1 MNKITLDFYLAKSKT
16 TINGLLVL
24 FVLLLNTQV
33 SWGQGTEDFSNIPAS
48 NASYLSRSWTGTN
61 SVTWTATLAR
71 TDQTLTGKAICT
83 NGSGTITSP
92 TYSGGMG
99 TLQFNYVRGFTGTG
113 ARSIDVYVNNVK
125 QGSTITVSTSSNV
138 VAAYSAAINISGNV
152 ILELRT
158 AGTQIKIDDISWTS
172 YSALTTPTLSADA
185 TLNTV
190 DNPIDI
196 TFTDDSAWRA
206 AVTAVKIGSTA
217 LTASTDYDLTEG
229 NLQLKPSG
237 LNALLTTSGSKSVT
251 VLATGY
257 TDATVTQVINAGA
270 PTSTNSTATI
280 NAALAPNT
288 SRTITCTAKDQ
299 YNNLVSGYTFGYDVT
314 VTNNTGTTTESY
326 TIDGSAFTTTST
338 GNPVTATTNTSGVAT
353 FTAALPATI
362 DPSDGLSIQVQLA
375 DDSTNVGTA
384 FSFAQLASQTITFGA
399 LSPVTYGGATF
410 GLTATASSTL
420 PVSYTSSNT
429 AVATVSGSTVTIV
442 GAGSTNITASQAGDS
457 SYNAAIEVIQ
467 ALTVNAIALTIP
479 DAVAASR
486 AYNTLLTTNITGT
499 LTGVINSDD
508 VSLVGTLKGAF
519 ADANVADGKEVTSN
533 CTLAGTKA
541 GNYTL
546 TQPTGLTA
554 NITQASQTITFGAL
568 TNKTTVDSPF
578 ALLATA
584 GSALAVTYVSS
595 NTAVATVSGSTVTI
609 VGAGSTTFTASQIGD
624 ANYAEATP
632 VDQVLLVNP
641 VVYLNQFTGIAACPT
656 NGNLPSVLTNVSGT
670 SLTRN
675 TITCTTLL
683 NQFNSTT
690 LNNSAS
696 VNDASFIEFSATA
709 VSGYRLNLT
718 SLSFYRQGSGTAPN
732 SLEVRYSTDGFA
744 TSTSWGAAPAT
755 PTSGTVATWDFADF
769 SSANAGTVTF
779 RIYPYG
785 TQRADLTGTA
795 AASTGTFRLDDI
807 TINGNVT
814 AVTTWN
820 GTTWS
825 NGAPTA
831 SVDAII
837 AGDYSVAAN
846 ITAKTLTVN
855 NNAVVTIPSGNNVTV
870 TGAVTVTA
878 PAALTFSNNANLIQG
893 GTTNTNTGNVIVKRN
908 SSPLLRLDYTLW
920 SSPVTNAALFL
931 KGFSP
936 NTLDARFYTY
946 NTTFNTG
953 GVNGAFSLVTSPST
967 ANFIAGKG
975 YSIRMPDNASADTPT
990 TYAGEFTGVPNNGD
1004 ITASLVD
1011 GGSAGLRYNL
1021 VGNPYPSP
1029 ISMSTFVTDNTSNI
1043 ESTLYFWR
1051 KTNGSGSAYCTWVP
1065 GGGSGTFVTNGNSKA
1080 VNPSGIIQTGQGFF
1094 VEAKSGA
1101 TSLIFK
1107 NTQRVTNNT
1116 GQFFKTKQVAEASK
1130 IWLNAT
1136 NAKGDF
1142 SQMAITYFAEATTD
1156 VDSFDAKYF
1165 NDSPIALTSNIN
1177 NGEYTI
1183 QGRPAFDPTDVV
1195 ALNFK
1200 TNADGDYT
1208 IALDHF
1214 EGVFVTGQDVYLV
1227 DSKTGTETDLKAGAY
1242 TFNATSGIDNTR
1254 FSLKYQKTLRVDAP
1268 AFNENSVSVYKNNGA
1283 LYVNSGI
1290 VAMSNIK
1297 VFDIQGR
1304 LIAEQKNLKST
1315 TAVFNNLRA
1324 KNQVLIVKITGAN
1337 NNVVTKKIV
1346 N

>member
-1 MNKITLDFYLAKSKT
+1 MNKITLDFYLAKSKK

-24 FVLLLNTQV
+24 FVLLLSTQV
-33 SWGQGTEDFSNIPAS
+33 SWGQVAQFDFPAS
-48 NASYLSRSWTGTN
+48 SSLVVSTKDANVTVSNMALSAGTIGTNITTGTYFLN
-61 SVTWTATLAR
+61 EPYIEGSGGWTATSQASAKNFTFTVTAASGYVFSITNISFKGYATSAGPSAFGFAIGSTDIYSVDAPSASVVSVNQSVSSQTGLTTATIKIQGWLNGSRTSNGTGVFRLDDVVVSGIVTPTVVSAPVINNSSFTASTTVLAEN
-71 TDQTLTGKAICT
+71 TSIYTVTATNTPSSFSATGLPTGLSINPTTGVISGTPATGTAALSPYTVVLMASNSGGDSATENLTLTINKA
-83 NGSGTITSP
+83 NQTIT
-92 TYSGGMG
+92 
-99 TLQFNYVRGFTGTG
+99 F
-113 ARSIDVYVNNVK
+113 
-125 QGSTITVSTSSNV
+125 
-138 VAAYSAAINISGNV
+138 
-152 ILELRT
+152 
-158 AGTQIKIDDISWTS
+158 
-172 YSALTTPTLSADA
+172 TPTLSTKVIGDTPVTLTA
-185 TLNTV
+185 TSTSGLTV
-190 DNPIDI
+190 SYA
-196 TFTDDSAWRA
+196 TSDSGVASLS
-206 AVTAVKIGSTA
+206 GST
-217 LTASTDYDLTEG
+217 LSFVG
-229 NLQLKPSG
+229 
-237 LNALLTTSGSKSVT
+237 
-251 VLATGY
+251 
-257 TDATVTQVINAGA
+257 AG
-270 PTSTNSTATI
+270 TATI
-280 NAALAPNT
+280 TASQAGNVDYNVAT
-288 SRTITCTAKDQ
+288 SVTQDQ
-299 YNNLVSGYTFGYDVT
+299 LVS
-314 VTNNTGTTTESY
+314 
-326 TIDGSAFTTTST
+326 
-338 GNPVTATTNTSGVAT
+338 
-353 FTAALPATI
+353 AAP
-362 DPSDGLSIQVQLA
+362 LS
-375 DDSTNVGTA
+375 N
-384 FSFAQLASQTITFGA
+384 QTITFGA
-399 LSPVTYGGATF
+399 LSPVTYGDTF
-410 GLTATASSTL
+410 ELTATSDSSL
-420 PVSYTSSNT
+420 PVTYTSSNP
-429 AVATVSGSTVTIV
+429 AVATVSGSTVTIL
-442 GAGSTNITASQAGDS
+442 GAGSTNITASQAGNGS
-457 SYNAAIEVIQ
+457 FNPAADVIQ
-467 ALTVNAIALTIP
+467 SLTVNQKALTIP
-479 DAVAASR
+479 DAAATSK
-486 AYNTLLTTNITGT
+486 AYNGLLTTNITGT
-499 LTGVINSDD
+499 LTGIINSDD
-508 VSLVGTLKGAF
+508 VTFNGTLKGTF
-519 ADANVADGKEVTSN
+519 ADANVANGIAVTSN

-624 ANYAEATP
+624 ANYAAATP

-908 SSPLLRLDYTLW
+908 SSLLKRLDYTLW

-931 KGFSP
+931 KAFSP

-967 ANFIAGKG
+967 TNFLAGKG
-975 YSIRMPDNASADTPT
+975 YSIRMPDNASAETPT
-990 TYAGEFTGVPNNGD
+990 AYPAEFTGVPNNGD

-1142 SQMAITYFAEATTD
+1142 SQMAITYFAEATSG
-1156 VDSFDAKYF
+1156 VDAFDAKYF

-1214 EGVFVTGQDVYLV
+1214 EGVFTAGQEVYLV

-1254 FSLKYQKTLRVDAP
+1254 FSLKYQKTLKVDAP

-1283 LYVNSGI
+1283 LYVNSGF

-1337 NNVVTKKIV
+1337 NNVVSKKIV